1 VEEIKRQQDGPASS
15 EIGLLCVVFLDYIHL
30 RLDMRM
36 CLEWM
41 PTFPD
46 LTMTILSNVFSRLV
60 IHPNVIPNDPNISQP
75 ISI

>member
-1 VEEIKRQQDGPASS
+1 MEEIKRQRDESASS

-36 CLEWM
+36 CLEWIS
-41 PTFPD
+41 TFPN

-60 IHPNVIPNDPNISQP
+60 IHPNVIPNDPK
-75 ISI
+75 